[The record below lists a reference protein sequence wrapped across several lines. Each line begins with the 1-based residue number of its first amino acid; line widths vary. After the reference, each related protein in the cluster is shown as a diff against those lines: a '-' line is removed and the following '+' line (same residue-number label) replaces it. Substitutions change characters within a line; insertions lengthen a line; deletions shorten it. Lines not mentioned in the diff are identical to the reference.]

1 MHLITNGGSVHFT
14 AGTVTA
20 TRVTVSPEDQAPV
33 IVYLDSTAGP
43 FNQYISISGTPGEI
57 QDFATALM
65 AACDEAA
72 SKIQRSIAYLQSV
85 AELDATE

>member
-20 TRVTVSPEDQAPV
+20 TRVEVSPYDQAPV
-33 IVYLDSTAGP
+33 IVYLDSKAGI
-43 FNQYISISGTPGEI
+43 FHQYISISGTPGEI
-57 QDFATALM
+57 QDLATAQM

-72 SKIQRSIAYLQSV
+72 SELLRSIAYKESV
-85 AELDATE
+85 AELDAAE